1 MTDTAN
7 YPADSSVRNDNHEQM
22 LGVVTGPKTKKARA
36 PYSYLVI
43 YHHEGDEYSRNQHV
57 ADRGSLKAV
66 VEAMGAGTKIDQI
79 LKVVGE
85 VKMKASV
92 EFEF

>member
-1 MTDTAN
+1 MSNAEQLTVVEN
-7 YPADSSVRNDNHEQM
+7 EPPA
-22 LGVVTGPKTKKARA
+22 KTKKVRA

-43 YHHEGDEYSRNQHV
+43 YHLEGDEYARTQEV

-66 VEAMGAGTKIDQI
+66 VEAMSPGTVVDKI

>member
-1 MTDTAN
+1 MSTAEQLTVVDN
-7 YPADSSVRNDNHEQM
+7 NAPA
-22 LGVVTGPKTKKARA
+22 KAKKVRA
-36 PYSYLVI
+36 PYTYLVI
-43 YHHEGDEYSRNQHV
+43 YHLEGDEYTRHQHV

-66 VEAMGAGTKIDQI
+66 VEAMSSGTVVDQI